1 MAVDDITFVAQP
13 GRVTGFLG
21 PNGAGKTT
29 TMRIMV
35 GLTAGRPTGAS
46 PSAATA
52 TRDIPNPGR
61 HVGVLLDAS
70 AQHAGRT
77 GREVLTIGA
86 RTMGLPDSRVDEMLE
101 PGLADPAGGQAPG
114 AQLLA
119 RHAAAARHRARAAR
133 RPAGAD
139 PRRARQRPRPGRHPL
154 DARAAQG
161 VRRARRHRAALQPP
175 AQRGRADRRRH
186 DPDRPRPD
194 RRPGH
199 QAESLLQ
206 DSGTFVRAVE
216 ADQLAAALSR
226 GRHRHAPS
234 GDGLRSRRRGPSRS
248 ARSPP
253 PTRSPSSSCA
263 RRRRPRGPVPPA
275 HRRRPSATTSRKE
288 RLA

>member
-1 MAVDDITFVAQP
+1 
-13 GRVTGFLG
+13 
-21 PNGAGKTT
+21 
-29 TMRIMV
+29 MV
-35 GLTAGRPTGAS
+35 GLTAPTHGTVTIGGHAYQ
-46 PSAATA
+46 
-52 TRDIPNPGR
+52 DIPNPGR

-86 RTMGLPDSRVDEMLE
+86 RTMGLPDSRVDEMLHLVSLTE
-101 PGLADPAGGQAPG
+101 PRGQAPG

-154 DARAAQG
+154 DARPAQG
-161 VRRARRHRAALQPP
+161 VRRARRHRPALQPP
-175 AQRGRADRRRH
+175 AQRGAADRRRH
-186 DPDRPRPD
+186 HHDRPRPD

-199 QAESLLQ
+199 PR
-206 DSGTFVRAVE
+206 V
-216 ADQLAAALSR
+216 AAAGLRARSSGRSR
-226 GRHRHAPS
+226 PTSSPPRSGGRHRH
-234 GDGLRSRRRGPSRS
+234 RRRTGTACTPRPRPSRS

-263 RRRRPRGPVPPA
+263 R
-275 HRRRPSATTSRKE
+275 TTAASRTCSSS
-288 RLA
+288 